1 MWAMQTNQIY
11 MDAAGYISRKC
22 IRMKLEFHYD
32 NNASES
38 HESTRSITR
47 KILFTQLSMVNNLQN
62 LGPETTQCM
71 IKDWLVFTV
80 IFYFILFWLL
90 ILCNYLMTMTTSG
103 LPDFGPKV
111 TTLRRCIY
119 VDDKPNSH
127 CYMTIVLKFNTQ
139 A

>member
-1 MWAMQTNQIY
+1 MQTNQIY
-11 MDAAGYISRKC
+11 MDAGYISRKC

-38 HESTRSITR
+38 HESTRSIPR

-80 IFYFILFWLL
+80 IFYFILF
-90 ILCNYLMTMTTSG
+90 
-103 LPDFGPKV
+103 
-111 TTLRRCIY
+111 
-119 VDDKPNSH
+119 
-127 CYMTIVLKFNTQ
+127 
-139 A
+139 